1 MTPAEAALYRAE
13 HARPGAAVELALSA
27 GEGLTLSSHCTV
39 HLNDDGEAVS
49 IAPSPDSRLYAQ
61 LRQLKHG
68 ADIAPLQVKLP
79 PDVALIVLRPELPA
93 GAFSI
98 LQDGTKRIA
107 FRFECAA
114 PVRPKASPS
123 LNALSFLASNQRS
136 AAP

>member
-1 MTPAEAALYRAE
+1 
-13 HARPGAAVELALSA
+13 
-27 GEGLTLSSHCTV
+27 
-39 HLNDDGEAVS
+39 VS

-68 ADIAPLQVKLP
+68 ADVAPLQVKLP